1 MKDSFKG
8 EIIQSLPDQG
18 KDPVFHLFLILR
30 IALQSFFQN
39 LFLNAD
45 PLGNHRKISKHDEK
59 RNGGC
64 ENQRHSKEQDCR
76 GHVHRMPDNP
86 ATAKDAMNSSPLK
99 ATTVFCSLSF
109 SLASK
114 RFLSRSGF
122 LPIITRPA
130 MSIGTKRI
138 PISSQACQ

>member
-39 LFLNAD
+39 LFLIAD

-64 ENQRHSKEQDCR
+64 ENQRHSKEQDCLPPN
-76 GHVHRMPDNP
+76 GKTFLH
-86 ATAKDAMNSSPLK
+86 SSRR
-99 ATTVFCSLSF
+99 T
-109 SLASK
+109 SK
-114 RFLSRSGF
+114 
-122 LPIITRPA
+122 
-130 MSIGTKRI
+130 
-138 PISSQACQ
+138 

>member
-39 LFLNAD
+39 LFLIAD
-45 PLGNHRKISKHDEK
+45 PLGNHRKISKHNEK

-76 GHVHRMPDNP
+76 GQVHRMPDDSIQSRIDDFLVLLHLDGPGQVCILPEN
-86 ATAKDAMNSSPLK
+86 
-99 ATTVFCSLSF
+99 F
-109 SLASK
+109 SIEQIRK
-114 RFLSRSGF
+114 QKQSRNWMKSCRRM
-122 LPIITRPA
+122 RPC
-130 MSIGTKRI
+130 I
-138 PISSQACQ
+138 PTNR